1 MKMKERMSIPVSLPK
16 GLAKNI
22 DELVKE
28 GEFSSRS
35 ELLRFGAR
43 LVVMLE
49 KRTHKRAEDYAY
61 SEIKEGLKRGMRN
74 VSRH

>member
-1 MKMKERMSIPVSLPK
+1 MKERMSIPVSLPH
-16 GLAKNI
+16 GLVKNV
-22 DELVKE
+22 DELVKK

-49 KRTHKRAEDYAY
+49 KKLHKRAEDYAY
-61 SEIKEGLKRGMRN
+61 DEIKEGLKRGLRN
-74 VSRH
+74 ASGH